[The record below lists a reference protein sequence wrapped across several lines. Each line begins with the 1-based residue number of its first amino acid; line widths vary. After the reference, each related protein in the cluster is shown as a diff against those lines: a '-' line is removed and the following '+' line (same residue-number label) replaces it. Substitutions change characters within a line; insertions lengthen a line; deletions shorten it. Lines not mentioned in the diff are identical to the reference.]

1 MDSPPSQQDR
11 VTKLCDLIRLDQRV
25 EKVAVLCRPGLLTVQ
40 IGGQDPFFTH
50 PVDTSRLTSGN
61 LRVYAQEI
69 VDEWEAQRGTT

>member
-11 VTKLCDLIRLDQRV
+11 VSKLCDLIRLDQRI
-25 EKVAVLCRPGLLTVQ
+25 EKVAVLCRPGLFTVQ
-40 IGGQDPFFTH
+40 IGGRDPFFTH
-50 PVDTSRLTSGN
+50 PVDKSRLTSGN